1 MWTVCCGHGGLLSR
15 KIKQI
20 SPFSWGSARIVTEPS
35 SLTFYTHT
43 YICMTS
49 TTNTA
54 VFQQYFFQTHN
65 HTGPLKGLI
74 FQCEGPAHISRVSAL
89 KYEYSL
95 GATERCLRI
104 STIFAA
110 GVLWI
115 NWHTIGATVSS
126 PSESTPS
133 STPQT
138 GRRRK
143 KIYISESLQ
152 M

>member
-1 MWTVCCGHGGLLSR
+1 MLTVCCGQGGLLSR

-20 SPFSWGSARIVTEPS
+20 SPFSWRSALIDRVTEPS
-35 SLTFYTHT
+35 CLIFYTHRHT
-43 YICMTS
+43 HIYIYMTS
-49 TTNTA
+49 TSNTA
-54 VFQQYFFQTHN
+54 VFQQYFIQTIN
-65 HTGPLKGLI
+65 HTRPLKGLI

-104 STIFAA
+104 STTLAA
-110 GVLWI
+110 GILWI
-115 NWHTIGATVSS
+115 DWHTIGATVSS

-138 GRRRK
+138 AK
-143 KIYISESLQ
+143 NQ
-152 M
+152 